1 MNKLALYGGEP
12 VIKEPLKPYISI
24 GDEEINAVDEVMK
37 TGKISGFVGAWCDE
51 FNGGPKIQELENA
64 WSNYFGVEHSI
75 SVNSN
80 TSGLIAALGASEI
93 SPGDEVI
100 IPAWSMSATA
110 IAPIFYGAIPVFA
123 DIDEDY
129 FCINPQSVRK
139 NITNKTKAIIAVNLF
154 GHPAQLHELKKIA
167 ENNNLVLIEDNAQ
180 APLAKEDGIYSGLI
194 GDIGVFSL
202 NYHKHIHTGEGGIC
216 TTGSDEL
223 AFRIKAIRNHG
234 ENIVDE
240 VGIENITNLIGYNF
254 RMTELSAAIGL
265 CQLSKAS
272 NLISKR
278 IEIASRMSKEI
289 SELPGFTVP
298 KIRKNCSHVYYVWA
312 AKFNEELVG
321 VSRELFA
328 MALEAEGCPI
338 SIGYVEPLYYL
349 PVFKKKIAIGSQG
362 FPFNLT
368 NREYHSGLCPVT
380 ESLYRKELIE
390 LHVCSYQLDDNE
402 LNKVIDA
409 YKKVYEL
416 RDELRKNNKTEL

>member
-1 MNKLALYGGEP
+1 
-12 VIKEPLKPYISI
+12 
-24 GDEEINAVDEVMK
+24 MK
-37 TGKISGFVGAWCDE
+37 TGKISGFVGAWGDE

>member
-1 MNKLALYGGEP
+1 
-12 VIKEPLKPYISI
+12 
-24 GDEEINAVDEVMK
+24 
-37 TGKISGFVGAWCDE
+37 
-51 FNGGPKIQELENA
+51 
-64 WSNYFGVEHSI
+64 
-75 SVNSN
+75 
-80 TSGLIAALGASEI
+80 
-93 SPGDEVI
+93 
-100 IPAWSMSATA
+100 
-110 IAPIFYGAIPVFA
+110 
-123 DIDEDY
+123 
-129 FCINPQSVRK
+129 
-139 NITNKTKAIIAVNLF
+139 
-154 GHPAQLHELKKIA
+154 
-167 ENNNLVLIEDNAQ
+167 VLIEDNAQ

>member
-1 MNKLALYGGEP
+1 MNELALLGGEP
-12 VIKEPLKPYISI
+12 LIKKPLKPYISL

-390 LHVCSYQLDDNE
+390 LHVCSYQLDGND
-402 LNKVIDA
+402 LKKVIDA

-416 RDELRKNNKTEL
+416 KDELRRNNKTEL

>member
-1 MNKLALYGGEP
+1 MNELALLGGEP
-12 VIKEPLKPYISI
+12 LIKKPLKPYISL

-37 TGKISGFVGAWCDE
+37 TGKISGFVGAWGDE